1 MATDHRR
8 SSPPS
13 EYPGGQTPLS
23 RADYDALRPEQQG
36 YVSYYQGA
44 WNKQVPDK
52 PHYPLGSKQH
62 AAWQRGRVRAA
73 IEVQEGDEC

>member
-1 MATDHRR
+1 MKP
-8 SSPPS
+8 SSSTPPS
-13 EYPGGQTPLS
+13 EYPGGQRPFS

-62 AAWQRGRVRAA
+62 AAWQCGRVEAA
-73 IEVQEGDEC
+73 IEVQEGDDE